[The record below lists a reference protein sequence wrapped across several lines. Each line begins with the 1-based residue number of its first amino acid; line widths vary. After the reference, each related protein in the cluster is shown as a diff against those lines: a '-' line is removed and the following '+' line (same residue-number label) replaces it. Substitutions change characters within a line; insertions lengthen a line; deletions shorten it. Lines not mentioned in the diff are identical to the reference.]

1 MQDATLASVD
11 APYGVSGPV
20 GCVLAA
26 GAPEGDDHRVLEM
39 RPTCERCETALA
51 ADSPDARICSFE
63 CTFCASC
70 TDGDLGGA
78 CPNCAGE
85 LRRRPTRAG

>member
-1 MQDATLASVD
+1 M
-11 APYGVSGPV
+11 
-20 GCVLAA
+20 CVLADV
-26 GAPEGDDHRVLEM
+26 GAEEDDRGVLEM
-39 RPTCERCETALA
+39 RPTCERCETVLA

-70 TDGDLGGA
+70 TDGDLDGT

-85 LRRRPTRAG
+85 LLRRPTRVG

>member
-1 MQDATLASVD
+1 MRPT
-11 APYGVSGPV
+11 GVGIR
-20 GCVLAA
+20 GTGVLAA
-26 GAPEGDDHRVLEM
+26 VAATRDDRGVLEM
-39 RPTCERCETALA
+39 RPICERCETALP

-70 TDGDLGGA
+70 TDGDLGGT

-85 LRRRPTRAG
+85 LVRRPTRTG